1 MNGGRR
7 KVGEPVRRTID
18 GQLAGIVRTV
28 LLLLC
33 LSPIGCVTATMTA
46 TSARVP
52 VLLGPVPCIG
62 CLAAP
67 AAKVPAIASVTDA
80 ADHRSGYVWV
90 PFLNG
95 DVGFSGDDPPVVGLK
110 VDTLTSDVCK
120 ADLRVSRINVR
131 SAGLTALIA
140 ARTVQ
145 SVELDGD
152 LLLVPDGTCGPR
164 PWPYSGPRG
173 IVFFDAAGGGSP

>member
-1 MNGGRR
+1 MSGGRR
-7 KVGEPVRRTID
+7 KLGEPVRGTTR
-18 GQLAGIVRTV
+18 GQRAGIGGAF
-28 LLLLC
+28 LLLVC
-33 LSPIGCVTATMTA
+33 LSSTGCIMTTMTA

-52 VLLGPVPCIG
+52 VLLGPVPCIA

-67 AAKVPAIASVTDA
+67 TPKVPAIASVTDT
-80 ADHRSGYVWV
+80 ADHRSGYAWV

-95 DVGFSGDDPPVVGLK
+95 DVGFSADDAPVVGLK
-110 VDTLTSDVCK
+110 VDTLTSDVCN
-120 ADLRVSRINVR
+120 ADLRISRVNVR
-131 SAGLTALIA
+131 SNGLTALIV
-140 ARTVQ
+140 ARVEQ

-152 LLLVPDGTCGPR
+152 LLLVPDGACGPR